1 MVGKAIAV
9 VATKGGVGK
18 STIAAHLALG
28 LAAGGRRVVAV
39 DADPQGTLLAWLR
52 LADAAGVLV
61 EGDTFEAEAESGP
74 WLERIAERKLEADVV
89 VIDAPPHSRD
99 VTESALIAA
108 ELVIIPTGAGVADVL
123 ALEQAVA
130 QVRVARV
137 ARSYRGPAVLVVPNR
152 IDARRSTDQELG
164 ALLARIGEPVAPALG
179 SRSAWL
185 DAFGGSVAW
194 TARGSRAHD
203 ELERLLEAVTK
214 AANL

>member
-1 MVGKAIAV
+1 MAGKAIAV

-28 LAAGGRRVVAV
+28 FAAGGRRVVAV
-39 DADPQGTLLAWLR
+39 DADPQGTLGAWL
-52 LADAAGVLV
+52 ALV
-61 EGDTFEAEAESGP
+61 EVDGLTVAADHFEGEAEAGP

-89 VIDAPPHSRD
+89 VIDAPPHARD

-108 ELVIIPTGAGVADVL
+108 ELVVIPTGAGVADVL
-123 ALEQAVA
+123 ALEQAVEL
-130 QVRVARV
+130 VRDVRAV
-137 ARSYRGPAVLVVPNR
+137 RSDRGPAALVVPNR
-152 IDARRSTDQELG
+152 IDARRSTDQELA
-164 ALLARIGEPVAPALG
+164 ALLERLGEPVAPAIGL
-179 SRSAWL
+179 RAAWL

-214 AANL
+214 AAEL